1 MNKKSGINKQVF
13 GYICVFAVLIVV
25 GVYFLG
31 VKKFDEK
38 AATAKANNDV
48 LEADINALRQF
59 KTMEAQYK
67 ADIETMKTE
76 ILEVFKKYPG
86 GSLPEDVIM
95 HAVTTQLTTE
105 VVYEN
110 INIGSAEDYK
120 VIPAET
126 MATIGLQ
133 DEEKTYNEEVA
144 FVEQQASYANTL
156 TYASLKD
163 TIKAVNESP
172 YKLGISSISY
182 SSKGEDEPG
191 MLEGSIV
198 LSFYSMRGNGE
209 EYVAPEILPYTSGA
223 ENIFGWYDFSYVL
236 DDDEEEDEEEE
247 DR

>member
-25 GVYFLG
+25 AVYFLG

-38 AATAKANNDV
+38 AATAKANNDII
-48 LEADINALRQF
+48 EAEINALRQY
-59 KTMEAQYK
+59 KNMEAQYK
-67 ADIETMKTE
+67 ADMETMKADM
-76 ILEVFKKYPG
+76 IEVFNKYPG

-110 INIGSAEDYK
+110 IVIGSAEDYK

-126 MATIGLQ
+126 MAAIALK

-144 FVEQQASYANTL
+144 FVEREASYANSL
-156 TYASLKD
+156 TYVGLKD
-163 TIKAVNESP
+163 TIKAVFNSP
-172 YKLGISSISY
+172 YKLGISNISY

-198 LSFYSMRGNGE
+198 LSFYSMRGNGI

-223 ENIFGWYDFSYVL
+223 ENIFGWYDFSYIL
-236 DDDEEEDEEEE
+236 DDEEEEEE
-247 DR
+247 